1 MSKKYLLSKPTYFT
15 LKNENE
21 ANINIIIYNY
31 ENNIIITGT
40 CLYCT
45 CENIMVVP
53 NINISIYHN
62 FKKLAS
68 TYTNCCGNYSFIVP
82 KFKEYTIILKKDC
95 NCIKHDLK
103 VINNEFIYVKNFIW
117 EQKKLDK

>member
-1 MSKKYLLSKPTYFT
+1 M
-15 LKNENE
+15 
-21 ANINIIIYNY
+21 
-31 ENNIIITGT
+31 
-40 CLYCT
+40 YCT

-62 FKKLAS
+62 FKQLAS

-82 KFKEYTIILKKDC
+82 KFNEYTIILKKDC

-103 VINNEFIYVKNFIW
+103 VIDIEFIYVFGN
-117 EQKKLDK
+117 KKSWINNPAFYINSLRL

>member
-82 KFKEYTIILKKDC
+82 
-95 NCIKHDLK
+95 
-103 VINNEFIYVKNFIW
+103 
-117 EQKKLDK
+117 